1 MNSDV
6 NWMVENVIL
15 NKGRIMIS
23 ADVSVKKKNIAYAK
37 EIMLEIQAYVVTG
50 VTSVAILVNS

>member
-1 MNSDV
+1 
-6 NWMVENVIL
+6 MVENVIL

-23 ADVSVKKKNIAYAK
+23 ADVSVKKINIAYAK